1 MENINK
7 IENVEKYFVNR
18 ELSWLM
24 FNERVL
30 EEAYDREHKILTR
43 LQFLSIT
50 ASNLDEFFMVRVAGL
65 KQQVAAKYNKKDSA
79 GLTAKEQLDK
89 IYPKVAN
96 MINKQYSCLNKS
108 IKPILKKNNISFL
121 KYCDLEKNE
130 KRNISDFFNEF
141 CFPTITPLAV
151 DAGRPFPL
159 LLNKSLNI
167 AVSLEDKGERY
178 YAVIQVPSVLPR
190 FVKVNKEVGE
200 HRYIT
205 LEEIMINNLH
215 KIFKGYKIKG
225 SLVFRI
231 TKDADLE
238 IDEDEANDL
247 LIEIEETIKKRRWGD
262 VVRLELGKYGDEE
275 LKKFL
280 VKKLKVEKHE
290 VYELNGPLDLTG
302 FFEFVEMNR
311 HSNLLDENPIPQEAI
326 DFHEDKNIFELIKEK
341 DRLIHLPYESFSKT
355 VEFIREATEDPNVLA
370 IKQTLY
376 RVSKKSPIIDS
387 LIRAAEEG
395 KQVTAVVELK
405 ARFDEE
411 NNIVWARKLEKAGC
425 HVVYGLPGLKIHSK
439 AILIVRKEPEGIK
452 RYVHL
457 STGNYNDNTAKL
469 YTDIGLF
476 TCDSSICKDI
486 SDMFNTITGYT
497 YREDYRKIF
506 VAPKTLRK
514 GFEFYIDREIYNAKN
529 NKKALIKAKFNSL
542 VDKGIILKLYEASQA
557 GVKIELN
564 VRGIC
569 CLKPG
574 IKNISENIKV
584 KSIIGNFLEHSRIYY
599 FYNNGD
605 SKVFLSSA
613 DWMSRNL
620 NRRIELLFP
629 VEDIKLK
636 ERVEGILDLCLSDTL
651 KARVQLKDGTYK
663 SVDKRGKKK
672 IDSQKI
678 FHKRAVER
686 VESIRKKESDF

>member
-1 MENINK
+1 MKDIYE
-7 IENVEKYFVNR
+7 IENPEEYIVNR

-30 EEAYDREHKILTR
+30 EEAYDQEHKILTR
-43 LQFLSIT
+43 LHFLAIT

-65 KQQVAAKYNKKDSA
+65 KQQVAAGYNKKDPS
-79 GLTAKEQLDK
+79 GLTPKEQLDK
-89 IYPKVAN
+89 IYPKVLK
-96 MINKQYSCLNKS
+96 MIKKQYSCLNKS
-108 IKPILKKNNISFL
+108 IKPVLKNNKIRFV
-121 KYCDLEKNE
+121 KYDELDKNE
-130 KRNISDFFNEF
+130 KRNINDFFNEF

-151 DAGRPFPL
+151 DAGRPFPI

-167 AVSLEDKGERY
+167 AVYLKDKGEKY
-178 YAVIQVPSVLPR
+178 YAVVQVPSVLPR
-190 FVKVNKEVGE
+190 FIKVNKKKEE

-205 LEEIMINNLH
+205 LEEIITNNLK
-215 KIFKGYKIKG
+215 KIFKGYTIKG
-225 SLVFRI
+225 TLLFRI

-238 IDEDEANDL
+238 IDEEEANDL
-247 LIEIEETIKKRRWGD
+247 LIEIEETVKKRRWGD
-262 VVRLELGKYGDEE
+262 IVKLEFTKHGNDD
-275 LKKFL
+275 LKEFL
-280 VKKLKVEKHE
+280 IQKLKVKNHE
-290 VYELNGPLDLTG
+290 IYELSGPLDLTG
-302 FFEFVEMNR
+302 FFEFVKINN
-311 HSNLLDENPIPQEAI
+311 HSNLLDEKPIPQEAV
-326 DFHEDKNIFELIKEK
+326 DFHENKNIFELIKER
-341 DRLIHLPYESFSKT
+341 DRLIHLPYESFNKT
-355 VEFIREATEDPNVLA
+355 VEFIKEAAEDPNVLA

-387 LIRAAEEG
+387 LIMAAEEG

-486 SDMFNTITGYT
+486 SDMFNSITGYT

-514 GFEFYIDREIYNAKN
+514 GFEFYIDREINNAKN
-529 NKKALIKAKFNSL
+529 NKKALIKGKFNSL
-542 VDKGIILKLYEASQA
+542 VDKDIILKLYEASQA

-574 IKNISENIKV
+574 IKNISENINV
-584 KSIIGNFLEHSRIYY
+584 KSIISNFLEHSRIYY
-599 FYNNGD
+599 FYNGGD
-605 SKVFLSSA
+605 PKVFLSSA

-620 NRRIELLFP
+620 NRRIEILFP
-629 VEDIKLK
+629 VENSNLK
-636 ERVEGILDLCLSDTL
+636 ERVVGILDLNLADTV
-651 KARVQLKDGTYK
+651 KARIQLSDGTYK
-663 SVDKRGKKK
+663 NVDKRGKKK

-678 FHKRAVER
+678 FHRRAVER
-686 VESIRKKESDF
+686 IENIKNRESDV

>member
-1 MENINK
+1 MKSIHE
-7 IENVEKYFVNR
+7 IENPEKYIVNR
-18 ELSWLM
+18 EFSWLM

-30 EEAYDREHKILTR
+30 EEAYDREHRTLTR

-50 ASNLDEFFMVRVAGL
+50 ASNLDEFFMVRIAGL
-65 KQQVAAKYNKKDSA
+65 KQQVAAGYNKKDPS
-79 GLTAKEQLDK
+79 GLTPKEQLDK
-89 IYPKVAN
+89 IYPKVLN
-96 MINKQYSCLNKS
+96 MIKKQYSCLNKS
-108 IKPILKKNNISFL
+108 IKPVLKKNKIVFV
-121 KYCDLEKNE
+121 KYDELDKNE

-151 DAGRPFPL
+151 DAGRPFPI

-167 AVSLEDKGERY
+167 AVYLKDKGEKY
-178 YAVIQVPSVLPR
+178 HAVVQVPSVLPR
-190 FVKVNKEVGE
+190 FIRVNKAMKEN
-200 HRYIT
+200 RYIT
-205 LEEIMINNLH
+205 LEEIITNNLN
-215 KIFKGYKIKG
+215 KIFKGYSIKG
-225 SLVFRI
+225 TLVFRI

-238 IDEDEANDL
+238 IDEEEANDL
-247 LIEIEETIKKRRWGD
+247 LKEIEETIKKRRWGE
-262 VVRLELGKYGDEE
+262 VVRLELDKYGDKE

-280 VKKLKVEKHE
+280 IEKIKVEKHE
-290 VYELNGPLDLTG
+290 VYELNGPLDLTA
-302 FFEFVEMNR
+302 FFEIIAMNR
-311 HSNLLDENPIPQEAI
+311 HSNLLDDNHIPQEAV
-326 DFHEDKNIFELIKEK
+326 DFHEDRNIFELIEEK
-341 DRLIHLPYESFSKT
+341 DRLIHLPYESFNKT
-355 VEFIREATEDPNVLA
+355 IEFIKEATEDPNVLA

-376 RVSKKSPIIDS
+376 RVSKESPIIDS

-411 NNIVWARKLEKAGC
+411 NNIVWARKLERAGC

-439 AILIVRKEPEGIK
+439 AILIVRKQPEGIK

-514 GFEFYIDREIYNAKN
+514 GFEFYIDREINNAKN

-584 KSIIGNFLEHSRIYY
+584 KSIISNFLEHSRIYY

-620 NRRIELLFP
+620 NRRIEILFP
-629 VEDIKLK
+629 VENSNLK

-651 KARVQLKDGTYK
+651 KARIQMEDGTYR

-678 FHKRAVER
+678 FRKRAVER
-686 VESIRKKESDF
+686 IESIRKKESDF